1 MIITTV
7 LKTIRYIS
15 HCYEGKKHDFALLKD
30 EFKTDKMW
38 FDDFIIYLDLG
49 YLGFLNE
56 YTCKNLLIPHKKSKH
71 KPLTETQK
79 QENKTLSSKRV
90 IVEHS
95 FAGLKRF
102 RILSDRLRLHR
113 IDFYDDI
120 IGVCAGLWNFNLDN

>member
-1 MIITTV
+1 MTTV
-7 LKTIRYIS
+7 LKTIPYIS
-15 HCYEGKKHDFALLKD
+15 HCYEGKKQDFSLLKD
-30 EFKTDKMW
+30 EFNTDKAW
-38 FDDFIIYLDLG
+38 FNDFNIYLDLG
-49 YLGFLNE
+49 YLGFLKE
-56 YTCKNLLIPHKKSKH
+56 YTCKNLFIPHKKSKN

-79 QENKTLSSKRV
+79 QENQALSSKRV

-120 IGVCAGLWNFNLDN
+120 LGICAGLWNFYLAN

>member
-1 MIITTV
+1 MIITTF
-7 LKTIRYIS
+7 LKTIPYIS
-15 HCYEGKKHDFALLKD
+15 YCYEGKKHDLSLLKD
-30 EFKTDKMW
+30 EFKTDNSFFKQ
-38 FDDFIIYLDLG
+38 FNIHLDLA
-49 YLGFLNE
+49 YLGFLND
-56 YTCKNLLIPHKKSKH
+56 YTCKNLFIPHKKPKN

-79 QENKTLSSKRV
+79 QENKHMASKRV

-120 IGVCAGLWNFNLDN
+120 LGVCAGLWNFYLAN